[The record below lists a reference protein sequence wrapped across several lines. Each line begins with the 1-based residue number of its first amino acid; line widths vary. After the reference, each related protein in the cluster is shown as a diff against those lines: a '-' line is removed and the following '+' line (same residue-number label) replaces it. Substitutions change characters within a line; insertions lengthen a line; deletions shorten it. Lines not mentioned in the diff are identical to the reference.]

1 MKRFKS
7 EKAFTLVEMS
17 VVLSVVALIGSLLVG
32 GVVTVNNNRVSA
44 DVLEFFDKEIEEANE
59 NFKLEPQKVLK
70 QAIDRPEPYLSM
82 SYSTLGNQTPGFQY
96 TGYYAEDLT
105 PQSGSTTG
113 LAKYQLIVRFEQEF
127 ETAASKA
134 NEVEGFS
141 RNILSFHMKAMVV
154 ELVGEG
160 TDQKYDY
167 DNPMLER
174 VYRGISV
181 DVDEVD
187 LNKEKDITV
196 TYKIKN
202 EDQNAVISNLSTGTN
217 AENTLEVKFAKG
229 DHFYSQKVTAASENG
244 KAFVG
249 WAENPTS
256 RDIIPAGQKITGA
269 MTVYAVYSEYR
280 LVFHLGEGKKLSTST
295 SP

>member
-1 MKRFKS
+1 MKRFTS

-113 LAKYQLIVRFEQEF
+113 FAKYQLIVRFEQEF
-127 ETAASKA
+127 ETAASK
-134 NEVEGFS
+134 ERGRRILQEYTFFSYEG
-141 RNILSFHMKAMVV
+141 H
-154 ELVGEG
+154 GCG
-160 TDQKYDY
+160 TG
-167 DNPMLER
+167 R
-174 VYRGISV
+174 RGNRPEI
-181 DVDEVD
+181 
-187 LNKEKDITV
+187 
-196 TYKIKN
+196 
-202 EDQNAVISNLSTGTN
+202 
-217 AENTLEVKFAKG
+217 
-229 DHFYSQKVTAASENG
+229 
-244 KAFVG
+244 
-249 WAENPTS
+249 
-256 RDIIPAGQKITGA
+256 
-269 MTVYAVYSEYR
+269 
-280 LVFHLGEGKKLSTST
+280 
-295 SP
+295 